1 MTNKLWRAL
10 RCWQPVL
17 ACRVKSSLSSS
28 SALEAVLDFLAAAA
42 GGGTLSEEQNGGQNE
57 QQGGAKT
64 RLLSNKC
71 KLTSLL
77 GFFGSVLHIG
87 AVCLLRF
94 AVPAWT
100 CADTD
105 LKAPAAQDHAPAD
118 TEPRSKVAQWMTSWW
133 RQYSLLSLQ
142 GQDGEDGPAVHAPH
156 AGTIAHKTEED
167 GGEFRAELKWGGRG
181 IQLWEGKMSKKKT
194 TKKKQQRNSGP
205 TWGGSYG
212 TVTLCLFVCGSSKYW
227 ARWLPSILMRWL
239 RCAAATGENTR
250 KIPPAR
256 TNIPKVLPF
265 LLPSSFWW
273 WGHRRT
279 TSATCSIFL

>member
-71 KLTSLL
+71 KPTSLL
-77 GFFGSVLHIG
+77 SFFGSVLHIG
-87 AVCLLRF
+87 AVGLLRF

-105 LKAPAAQDHAPAD
+105 LEAPAAQDHAPVD
-118 TEPRSKVAQWMTSWW
+118 TERRSKVAQWLPMDDIMVTAVLTLESPGSGWW
-133 RQYSLLSLQ
+133 
-142 GQDGEDGPAVHAPH
+142 GWA
-156 AGTIAHKTEED
+156 
-167 GGEFRAELKWGGRG
+167 
-181 IQLWEGKMSKKKT
+181 
-194 TKKKQQRNSGP
+194 
-205 TWGGSYG
+205 GGS
-212 TVTLCLFVCGSSKYW
+212 C
-227 ARWLPSILMRWL
+227 
-239 RCAAATGENTR
+239 
-250 KIPPAR
+250 PPCR
-256 TNIPKVLPF
+256 NYCT
-265 LLPSSFWW
+265 
-273 WGHRRT
+273 
-279 TSATCSIFL
+279 